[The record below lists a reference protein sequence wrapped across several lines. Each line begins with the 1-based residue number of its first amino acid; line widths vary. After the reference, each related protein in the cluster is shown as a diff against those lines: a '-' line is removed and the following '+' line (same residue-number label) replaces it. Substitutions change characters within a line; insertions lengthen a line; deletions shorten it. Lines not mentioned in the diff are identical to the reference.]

1 MTAWPRT
8 GYISRHWIQRTT
20 VSSKL
25 ASLTSPLPRLF
36 SPPPLA
42 RARGSERDSAA
53 AAAAPHGHLN
63 AAHGSRSAAAEPL
76 PPLEPANA
84 VNGRAVGGG
93 GQQRHPN
100 SRSSEE
106 EEDEEEEEI
115 EWWQQVE
122 EVDQEET
129 EEKQEQEEEQHE
141 GLDDGDH

>member
-1 MTAWPRT
+1 M
-8 GYISRHWIQRTT
+8 
-20 VSSKL
+20 
-25 ASLTSPLPRLF
+25 TSPLPRLF

-115 EWWQQVE
+115 ERWQVE

>member
-115 EWWQQVE
+115 ERRQVE

>member
-8 GYISRHWIQRTT
+8 GYISRRWIQRTT

-63 AAHGSRSAAAEPL
+63 AAHGSRSAAEPL

-115 EWWQQVE
+115 EWQVEE